1 MLTVTPPRPYSG
13 ELTRGEH
20 MKLNTKTVTI
30 RGEKFEVR
38 ELTIN
43 EMMPLMAGISEDPE
57 AGQMALVKKC
67 VYRNNAL
74 VGDELDTFTAGAFL
88 KLTAAVTE
96 VNDLGG
102 DEGND

>member
-1 MLTVTPPRPYSG
+1 
-13 ELTRGEH
+13 
-20 MKLNTKTVTI
+20 MKLNTKTITI

-38 ELTIN
+38 ELTIK
-43 EMMPLMAGISEDPE
+43 EMMPLMAGLSEDPE

-67 VYRNNAL
+67 VYRGGVL
-74 VGDELDTFTAGAFL
+74 VGEELETFPAGAFL